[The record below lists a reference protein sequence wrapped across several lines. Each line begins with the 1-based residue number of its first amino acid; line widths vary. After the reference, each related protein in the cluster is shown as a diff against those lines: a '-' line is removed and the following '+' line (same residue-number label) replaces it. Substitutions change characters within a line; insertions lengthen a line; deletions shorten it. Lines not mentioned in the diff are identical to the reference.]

1 MQNLPSRVQA
11 LVDAKHYLAAVALL
25 HALVPVADYMT
36 RTRGVRAIVE
46 SALDT
51 RDIKSIVHIVEH
63 FGFEVDAD
71 TLTMIAP
78 HVGTLLTNL
87 PVAI

>member
-1 MQNLPSRVQA
+1 MQNLPIRVQA
-11 LVDAKHYLAAVALL
+11 LVAAKRYLAAVALL
-25 HALVPVADYMT
+25 NAIIPVVDYMT
-36 RTRGVRAIVE
+36 RARGVHTIVE
-46 SALDT
+46 IAL
-51 RDIKSIVHIVEH
+51 REGSIKSIVHIVEH
-63 FGFEVDAD
+63 FSFEVDTD